1 MTVVPKNLKTELY
14 MKTYLVTGAAGFIGS
29 NFVKYLLYRKY
40 KDEDIKVIVLD
51 ALTYAG
57 NYGTIKDDVDGKR
70 CVFVHGDI
78 RDRELA
84 DSLFAD
90 NDIDYVVNF
99 AAESHVDRSIEN
111 PQLFLET
118 NILGTQNLLDAARR
132 AWVTGKDATGY
143 PTWKEG
149 KRFHQVSTDEVYG
162 SLGADGYFTEE
173 TPLCPHSP
181 YSASKTS
188 ADLIVKAYHD
198 TYHMPVTITRC
209 SNNYGPYHF
218 PEKLIP
224 LIINNILEGK
234 PLPVYG
240 KGDNVRDWLYVE
252 DHCKAIDLVVRE
264 GRDGEVYNVGG
275 HNEMKNIDIVKLT
288 IKTIHD
294 MMAEDKGLRKILK
307 KQVIDANGDIDI
319 SWINDNLITFVTDR
333 LGHDQRY
340 AIDPTKIK
348 NELGWLP
355 ETMFADGIVKT
366 IRWNLE
372 HQDWVNEVTSGEY
385 TKYYEQMYGNR

>member
-1 MTVVPKNLKTELY
+1 
-14 MKTYLVTGAAGFIGS
+14 MKTYLVTGAAGFIGA
-29 NFVKYLLYRKY
+29 NFIKYLLYKKY
-40 KDEDIKVIVLD
+40 ANDDIRVVVLD

-57 NYGTIKDDVDGKR
+57 NLGTIKDDIDNRR
-70 CVFVHGDI
+70 CFFVKGDI

-84 DSLFAD
+84 DRLFSEY
-90 NDIDYVVNF
+90 DIDYVVNF

-143 PTWKEG
+143 PTWKTG
-149 KRFHQVSTDEVYG
+149 KRYHQVSTDEVYG
-162 SLGADGYFTEE
+162 SLGKDGFFTEK

-188 ADLIVKAYHD
+188 ADLFVMAYRD
-198 TYHMPVTITRC
+198 TYHMPVSITRC

-240 KGDNVRDWLYVE
+240 EGLNVRDWLYVE
-252 DHCKAIDLVVRE
+252 DHCKAIDLVVRQGRE
-264 GRDGEVYNVGG
+264 GEIYNVGG
-275 HNEMKNIDIVKLT
+275 HNEMRNIDIVKL
-288 IKTIHD
+288 IISTIHD
-294 MMAEDKGLRKILK
+294 MMAKDKQLRKVLR
-307 KQVIDANGDIDI
+307 KQVIGDDGEISID
-319 SWINDNLITFVTDR
+319 WINDSLITHVADR

-348 NELGWLP
+348 NELGWYP
-355 ETMFADGIVKT
+355 ETRFADGIVKT

-372 HQDWVNEVTSGEY
+372 NQEWIKDVTSGDY
-385 TKYYEQMYGNR
+385 QKYYEQMYGNRG

>member
-1 MTVVPKNLKTELY
+1 
-14 MKTYLVTGAAGFIGS
+14 MKTYLVTGAAGFIGA
-29 NFVKYLLYRKY
+29 NYIKYLLHKKY
-40 KDEDIKVIVLD
+40 ANEDIRIIVLD

-57 NYGTIKDDVDGKR
+57 NLGTIKDDIDGKR
-70 CVFVHGDI
+70 CLFIKGDI
-78 RDRELA
+78 RDRALA
-84 DSLFAD
+84 DQLFAEY
-90 NDIDYVVNF
+90 DIDYVVNF
-99 AAESHVDRSIEN
+99 AAESHVDRSIED
-111 PQLFLET
+111 PQLFLSV

-132 AWVTGKDATGY
+132 AWVTGKDEQGY
-143 PTWKEG
+143 PAWKPG
-149 KRFHQVSTDEVYG
+149 KRYHQVSTDEVYG
-162 SLGADGYFTEE
+162 SLGTEGFFTEK

-188 ADLIVKAYHD
+188 ADMIVMAYRD

-234 PLPVYG
+234 QLPVYG
-240 KGDNVRDWLYVE
+240 EGTNVRDWLYVE

-264 GRDGEVYNVGG
+264 GREGEVYNVGG
-275 HNEMKNIDIVKLT
+275 HNEMRNIDIVRLI

-294 MMAEDKGLRKILK
+294 MMEADKDLRQVLRKRETDSDSGELR
-307 KQVIDANGDIDI
+307 ID
-319 SWINDNLITFVTDR
+319 WINDSLITHVADR

-348 NELGWLP
+348 EELGWYP
-355 ETMFADGIVKT
+355 ETRFAEGIVKT

-372 HQDWVNEVTSGEY
+372 NQTWIKEVTSGDY
-385 TKYYEQMYGNR
+385 QKYYEMMYGNRG